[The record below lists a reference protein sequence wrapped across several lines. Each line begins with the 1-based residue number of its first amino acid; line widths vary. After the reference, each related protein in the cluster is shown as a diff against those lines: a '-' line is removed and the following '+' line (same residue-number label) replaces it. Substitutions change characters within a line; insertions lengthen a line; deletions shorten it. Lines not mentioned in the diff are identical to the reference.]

1 MGRNQHNHAAP
12 VGAMIATKIKCL
24 VKKEASKDVF
34 KPASEGIND
43 ILLNELTDAPC
54 PSLPNL
60 DSLQRT
66 ANRVREQLRPQDP
79 KDLDFELETE
89 HIPDGFFRQD
99 IKVSILVNQIG
110 KLYIYIIYSKEK
122 I

>member
-12 VGAMIATKIKCL
+12 VGAMIAMKIKCL

-34 KPASEGIND
+34 KPASEVVND

-89 HIPDGFFRQD
+89 HIPDGFLRED
-99 IKVSILVNQIG
+99 LKVSILVKQIS
-110 KLYIYIIYSKEK
+110 KLYIYII
-122 I
+122 